1 MNSFLK
7 VSIVSGLL
15 FGISTGILDV
25 FLSRGVL
32 YDIKITGATI
42 SGVLSGVCFGF
53 IGYLLARSNSTSYLK
68 QITKASS
75 LIVTGLFLGVIA
87 IIGLSKLPHGQWQQ
101 TTPPPEKPIQFLK
114 QPSFLGSFYIQSE
127 NEGIFSYT
135 CDIYNINHC
144 RWNKQE
150 APPSESPAN
159 SWNRECNNGH
169 LTEFLLTPI
178 FLFKRIIDAHEY
190 SECDGITIPVQT
202 NFVLLN
208 DGTIWVMTRIYP
220 ELVYDIIIP
229 IWLATSS
236 LIGFAGY
243 LALLFEEPRDSIE
256 KQHQHKNHA

>member
-15 FGISTGILDV
+15 FGISTGILEF
-25 FLSRGVL
+25 FLYLGRP
-32 YDIKITGATI
+32 YDFLATAAAI
-42 SGVLSGVCFGF
+42 SGVLSGHCFGF
-53 IGYLLARSNSTSYLK
+53 IGYLLTRSNSTSYLK
-68 QITKASS
+68 QITRASS
-75 LIVTGLFLGVIA
+75 LIVTGLFLGIIV
-87 IIGLSKLPHGQWQQ
+87 IIGLSKLPHGQWRQ

-127 NEGIFSYT
+127 NGRIFSYT
-135 CDIYNINHC
+135 CDIYNINTC

-150 APPSESPAN
+150 APPSESPTN
-159 SWNRECNNGH
+159 SWKECNNGH
-169 LTEFLLTPI
+169 LTKFLLTPI
-178 FLFKRIIDAHEY
+178 FLFKKIIDTHEY
-190 SECDGITIPVQT
+190 SECDGISVPVQT

-208 DGTIWVMTRIYP
+208 DGTIWIMTRIYP
-220 ELVYDIIIP
+220 ELVYDIITP

>member
-101 TTPPPEKPIQFLK
+101 TTPPPEKPIRFLK
-114 QPSFLGSFYIQSE
+114 QPSYLGSFYIQSK
-127 NEGIFSYT
+127 NGGIFSYT

-229 IWLATSS
+229 IWLVTSS
-236 LIGFAGY
+236 LIGFVGY
-243 LALLFEEPRDSIE
+243 LSLLFEEPSFSIE
-256 KQHQHKNHA
+256 KITSV

>member
-75 LIVTGLFLGVIA
+75 LIVTGLFLPHR
-87 IIGLSKLPHGQWQQ
+87 IIVSHGQWHK
-101 TTPPPEKPIQFLK
+101 PPLQNQSISKA
-114 QPSFLGSFYIQSE
+114 SYLGSFYIQSK
-127 NEGIFSYT
+127 NGGIFSYT

-144 RWNKQE
+144 RWNKQ
-150 APPSESPAN
+150 
-159 SWNRECNNGH
+159 RECNNGQ
-169 LTEFLLTPI
+169 TEFLLTPI